1 MSVPETKSKSP
12 RGVLVVMMAAAA
24 AVTWTSQVR
33 AQQREPVAVVAGF
46 ADHKALSDGLK
57 RRVQAA
63 ISGQLEARTGSKVA
77 WTVMPEEWRT
87 QADQVGVTGV
97 TPEMC
102 RLAKLDRGIQ
112 GLVLWVGYRN
122 SCYLASCAVFHR
134 EFNDVIVSRTVAIV
148 DRRLVVNNVK
158 RLVHRLWRSVGEI
171 VEAQGAS
178 LVVSL
183 AGAGG
188 SSTGTLPKMGSPL
201 EVLRL
206 IERKRVRQT
215 RKWQRQFLVVRK
227 HRDAS
232 TVVSSPVNP
241 GQQDPAFFRF
251 VGQPGVRYHVRSLL
265 PRRGPTRIR
274 VVSDSDGRPREGC
287 AIYVSKKMPPS
298 SYPTGPPDG
307 LTDEAGFFSV
317 PFRGFGFQY
326 VTVACGFQF
335 MTEPVASGQ
344 AAVPMVLRMSRNAPA
359 KQSQAVLQRVKRR
372 VKEVEDWLVVVAQDV
387 NRLVKDKDEAGIE
400 MAIAVLE
407 QYSDWPHIQEKLEAL
422 GKQFKEH
429 TTRDGRSGFDRLARD
444 VRMQQERLSKDKQNW
459 QTNIDVFKTGLRK
472 IRTTR
477 LVGEFAMARDVFMWR
492 DAEAALEEL
501 AKVNPDDQVVRML
514 LARLRRALSEHSRE
528 HAGARRL
535 ARDGVRT
542 ETAGEVLQSWRDTA
556 KAIRVLIRE
565 DDGPVLWEV
574 LKGLEMSIT
583 LLADGS
589 REIARKV
596 AAAGDD
602 LGDDERER
610 LEDRSQLIKNAL
622 TGLSGASKD
631 AKKLVIDFFN
641 Q

>member
-1 MSVPETKSKSP
+1 
-12 RGVLVVMMAAAA
+12 MMAAAA

-46 ADHKALSDGLK
+46 AGHKALSDGLK

-63 ISGQLEARTGSKVA
+63 ISGQLEARTGGQVA

-122 SCYLASCAVFHR
+122 GCYLASCAVFHR
-134 EFNDVIVSRTVAIV
+134 KFNDVIVSRTVAIV

-188 SSTGTLPKMGSPL
+188 SSMDTLPEMGSPL

-206 IERKRVRQT
+206 VERKRGRHT
-215 RKWQRQFLVVRK
+215 LKWQRQFLVVRE

-232 TVVSSPVNP
+232 TVLSSAVNP
-241 GQQDPAFFRF
+241 GQQDPAFFQF
-251 VGQPGVRYHVRSLL
+251 VGQPGVRYHVRSMK

-287 AIYVSKKMPPS
+287 AIYVSKKKPPD

-317 PFRGFGFQY
+317 PFRGFGFRY
-326 VTVACGFQF
+326 VTVVCGFQF

-344 AAVPMVLRMSRNAPA
+344 AAVPMVLRMSRNVPA